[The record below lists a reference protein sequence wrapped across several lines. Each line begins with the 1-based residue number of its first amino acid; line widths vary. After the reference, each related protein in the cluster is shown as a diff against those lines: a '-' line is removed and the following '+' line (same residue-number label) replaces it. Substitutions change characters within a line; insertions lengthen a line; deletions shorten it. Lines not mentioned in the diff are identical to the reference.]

1 LKPLVRWSNGIAV
14 RYEETKLLFDPLES
28 DPDVADL
35 FISHAHYDHARGFQF
50 PAQKKYSTRE
60 TREIYEA
67 DSGHKIGNWEEVRYG
82 RRVKIDGVSVEAHDA
97 GHVMGSAQYEIIT
110 PEGIVLYASHIN
122 FADTLLCRAAQ
133 IAPCDTLVVQT
144 AFGSPSFVLPPRE
157 AVVADIVKWAMECI
171 NDRRVPAF
179 ETDSIGNAQELVR
192 IFNTWTE
199 IPVIVHP
206 RIARINRVYES
217 KGIGL
222 RYQDASTE
230 EASRTMEDSRSIVI
244 VPRYFDTSRYG
255 NFRRA
260 YVSSWAR
267 KIPEDERRFFPLSDQ
282 TDFEQLLRYIE
293 ETKPKTVVTFSG
305 ASDVFARIVSK
316 RLGVP
321 AKHLVAEKVRR
332 KTVPAKLDEQRILRC
347 QQTVLRAMQ
356 SPNFAYERRDLIAM
370 GVREG
375 FRSEEVEETLAR
387 LTKAGVLK
395 YAQIIDCYSL
405 S

>member
-1 LKPLVRWSNGIAV
+1 M
-14 RYEETKLLFDPLES
+14 LFDPLES

-35 FISHAHYDHARGFQF
+35 FISHAHYDHARGFEF
-50 PAQKKYSTRE
+50 PMQKKYSTKE

-67 DSGHKIGNWEEVRYG
+67 DSDRKIGNWEEVRYG
-82 RRVKIDGVSVEAHDA
+82 RRVKIDGVGVEAHDA
-97 GHVMGSAQYEIIT
+97 GHVVGSAQYEIIT
-110 PEGIVLYASHIN
+110 PEGIVVYASHIN
-122 FADTLLCRAAQ
+122 FTDTLLCRAAE
-133 IAPCDTLVVQT
+133 IAPCDTLVVET
-144 AFGSPSFVLPPRE
+144 TFASPSWVLPPRE
-157 AVVADIVKWAMECI
+157 AVVAEIVKWALECI
-171 NDRRVPAF
+171 NERRVPAF

-222 RYQDASTE
+222 RYEDASTE
-230 EASRTMEDSRSIVI
+230 EASRTMEDSRCIVI

-260 YVSSWAR
+260 YVSGWAR
-267 KIPEDERRFFPLSDQ
+267 KIREDETRVFPLSDQ
-282 TDFEQLLRYIE
+282 ADMEQLLRYIQ
-293 ETKPKTVVTFSG
+293 ETKPKTVVNFHG
-305 ASDVFARIVSK
+305 ASEVFAQIVSK
-316 RLGVP
+316 RLGIP
-321 AKHLVAEKVRR
+321 AKHLVTESVRR
-332 KTVPAKLDEQRILRC
+332 KPVPAKLDEQRILRC
-347 QQTVLRAMQ
+347 QQILLRSMQ
-356 SPNFAYERRDLIAM
+356 SPSFTYERRDLIVM

-395 YAQIIDCYSL
+395 YAEIIDGYSL